1 MLFSTLFVFVFVIV
15 IGFIAGAAFVLAVFV
30 VPYVVTSATPLAV
43 SAILALVI
51 VVTTGAV

>member
-1 MLFSTLFVFVFVIV
+1 MLISTLFVFIFVIV
-15 IGFIAGAAFVLAVFV
+15 IGFIAGAIFVLAVFV

>member
-1 MLFSTLFVFVFVIV
+1 M
-15 IGFIAGAAFVLAVFV
+15 AVFV